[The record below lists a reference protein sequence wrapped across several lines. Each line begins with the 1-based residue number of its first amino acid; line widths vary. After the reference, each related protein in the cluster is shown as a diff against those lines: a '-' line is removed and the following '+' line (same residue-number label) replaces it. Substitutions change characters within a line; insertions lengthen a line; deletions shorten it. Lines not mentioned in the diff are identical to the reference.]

1 MRRLERTRRWRVE
14 HGSTDTTLP
23 SCRPPA
29 GLLQQQMCNDPGVD
43 ARGARLTGTTVR
55 PMLPAD
61 VAAAAD
67 AVRRGDWGDR
77 EAFFR
82 FATGHP
88 NCHPILAERD
98 GEIVGTGVA
107 TVSGRVGWVGTIWV
121 APALRSRGLGRA
133 LTEAVIGE
141 LEGSG
146 CRTLLLVATEAGRP
160 VYERLGFEILTH
172 DHALVAS
179 GRGTG
184 RTLSAVDRSVRRFAI
199 AEDLDAAAA
208 LDRWATGEDRRHILA
223 TCDGWVVDGAPGEV
237 TAFTVRSPFGG
248 VATVARD
255 APDAL
260 RLLDLRR
267 CEAGPEG
274 RVRAGVLDG
283 NAGGLERLVAEG
295 WVEVWSGPR
304 MIRGEPLAW
313 TPTGIWSQFNHALG

>member
-1 MRRLERTRRWRVE
+1 
-14 HGSTDTTLP
+14 
-23 SCRPPA
+23 
-29 GLLQQQMCNDPGVD
+29 MCDDLCVD
-43 ARGARLTGTTVR
+43 VREARLTGTTIR
-55 PMLPAD
+55 RMLPAD

-121 APALRSRGLGRA
+121 APALRSRGLGRT
-133 LTEAVIGE
+133 LTEEVIEE

-146 CRTLLLVATEAGRP
+146 CRTLVLVATEAGRP

-179 GRGTG
+179 GLGAG
-184 RTLSAVDRSVRRFAI
+184 RHRAVADPSVRRFVSTG
-199 AEDLDAAAA
+199 DLDAAAS
-208 LDRWATGEDRRHILA
+208 LDGWATGEDRRHILA
-223 TCDGWVVDGAPGEV
+223 TCDGWVVGGAPGEV
-237 TAFTVRSPFGG
+237 TAFTLRSPFGG

-255 APDAL
+255 ASDAL
-260 RLLDLRR
+260 RLFDQWRR
-267 CEAGPEG
+267 EAGPEG
-274 RVRAGVLDG
+274 RVRAGVLDE
-283 NAGGLERLVAEG
+283 NAAGLERLVAEG
-295 WVEVWSGPR
+295 WTEVWSGPR
-304 MIRGEPLAW
+304 MIRGKPLDW

>member
-1 MRRLERTRRWRVE
+1 
-14 HGSTDTTLP
+14 
-23 SCRPPA
+23 
-29 GLLQQQMCNDPGVD
+29 MCHDLCVD
-43 ARGARLTGTTVR
+43 VREARLTGTTIR

-88 NCHPILAERD
+88 NCRPILAERD
-98 GEIVGTGVA
+98 REIVGTGVA

-121 APALRSRGLGRA
+121 APALRGRGLGRA
-133 LTEAVIGE
+133 LTEAVIE
-141 LEGSG
+141 QLKGSG
-146 CRTLLLVATEAGRP
+146 CRTLVLVATGAGRP

-179 GRGTG
+179 GLGAG
-184 RTLSAVDRSVRRFAI
+184 RHRAVADPSVRRFVPT
-199 AEDLDAAAA
+199 EDLDAAAA

-223 TCDGWVVDGAPGEV
+223 TCDGWVVGRAPGEV
-237 TAFTVRSPFGG
+237 TAFTLRSPFGG

-255 APDAL
+255 ASDAL
-260 RLLDLRR
+260 RLFDLRR
-267 CEAGPEG
+267 REAGPEG

-283 NAGGLERLVAEG
+283 NAAGLERLVAEG
-295 WVEVWSGPR
+295 WTEAWSGPR
-304 MIRGEPLAW
+304 MIRGEPLDW
-313 TPTGIWSQFNHALG
+313 TPAGIWSQFNHALG